1 MLAFGVGLCRLPAGR
16 GFSFCRPKMTAA
28 TMATTTSTPRIEAYS
43 TTGGLR
49 RVPVGSGGVVM
60 HEALPIRRRLESLP
74 PAYVPRRP
82 GTCVSM
88 EEKIEPG
95 RPKAA
100 DEQEGLAAG
109 DSVMEDDLTEES
121 DPTPQQRSDGADRTR
136 LDP

>member
-1 MLAFGVGLCRLPAGR
+1 MR
-16 GFSFCRPKMTAA
+16 
-28 TMATTTSTPRIEAYS
+28 AYS

-60 HEALPIRRRLESLP
+60 HEALPIRARPESFP
-74 PAYVPRRP
+74 MAYVPRRS
-82 GTCVSM
+82 GTCVTM

-109 DSVMEDDLTEES
+109 DSVMEDDLTEER